1 MSDIGSFYG
10 NLYMETHMMRYQQS
24 MKLALQEQQNA
35 MMIAQMLNATLIN
48 LDKQI
53 KDVKGVTTTDDF
65 NRLMKLYGM
74 KQTSISEA
82 EKRQL
87 QVYRDV
93 NDIFDIS
100 RSLPTINN
108 AGETFAGSLASA
120 GTVESKARRYAGTI
134 GGYSRGTEQA
144 KAVAAAT
151 YERFKADSYRKGYQ
165 STFDANDSK
174 IRQAIG
180 DTMGVAPGNIDTVD
194 AQKQAM
200 LQDRLNKV
208 GGTALSADD
217 LADIDARI
225 KQLQAGGVDTAAQKD
240 AIDAL
245 LAQRTQLTAQQ
256 QQALQTASRSPEE
269 SITRA
274 RRIYRSQYAPIDVQR
289 REAFQNYLARLNP
302 GQQILALGYET
313 TKPGDAK
320 FIFKPRK
327 NIADDQVK
335 SAAYDLYYTLQKER
349 EQGKVPTY
357 KLHEK
362 VAELFPNDEKKQERV
377 IGIIL
382 RATELETPDSI
393 QKTIERNARLQ
404 AIAEKKPF
412 SDKDFTAI
420 LGGTEGPKTP
430 PPQIT
435 QDDVIFDE
443 SGGTINPEA
452 QRAEEAAKQAETSE
466 VLETPAA
473 TVTQLDIGTQF
484 LLPYTSGGKTRN
496 YGYKVV
502 GFDPEDKSPLFHFL
516 KLGSLEE
523 GDAILKDTDRYNEA
537 LEAYNKQLEEAN
549 KAASETK

>member
-53 KDVKGVTTTDDF
+53 KNVKGATTTDDF

-74 KQTSISEA
+74 KQSSISEA

-87 QVYRDV
+87 QVYRDI

-151 YERFKADSYRKGYQ
+151 YERFKADAYRKGYQ

-208 GGTALSADD
+208 GGTALSQDD
-217 LADIDARI
+217 LDDIDARI
-225 KQLQAGGVDTAAQKD
+225 KQLQEGGVDTQAQKD
-240 AIDAL
+240 AVDAL
-245 LAQRTQLTAQQ
+245 LLQRTQLTAQQ

-274 RRIYRSQYAPIDVQR
+274 RRIYRSQYAPLDVQR

-335 SAAYDLYYTLQKER
+335 SAAYDLYYSLQKER

-362 VAELFPNDEKKQERV
+362 VAELFPNDERKQERV

-404 AIAEKKPF
+404 ALAEKKPF
-412 SDKDFTAI
+412 SDKDLSAMF
-420 LGGTEGPKTP
+420 GGTEGPRTP

-435 QDDVIFDE
+435 QDDVTFDE

-466 VLETPAA
+466 VLEAPAA

-484 LLPYTSGGKTRN
+484 LLPYTKGGKTQN
-496 YGYKVV
+496 YGYKLS
-502 GFDPEDKSPLFHFL
+502 GFDPNDQTPVFTFL

-523 GDAILKDTDRYNEA
+523 GDAILPNTDRYNEA

>member
-435 QDDVIFDE
+435 QDDV
-443 SGGTINPEA
+443 GN
-452 QRAEEAAKQAETSE
+452 
-466 VLETPAA
+466 
-473 TVTQLDIGTQF
+473 
-484 LLPYTSGGKTRN
+484 N
-496 YGYKVV
+496 
-502 GFDPEDKSPLFHFL
+502 
-516 KLGSLEE
+516 
-523 GDAILKDTDRYNEA
+523 
-537 LEAYNKQLEEAN
+537 
-549 KAASETK
+549 

>member
-1 MSDIGSFYG
+1 MADIGSFYG
-10 NLYMETHMMRYQQS
+10 NIYMETHMMRYQQS
-24 MKLALQEQQNA
+24 MKLAMQEQQNA
-35 MMIAQMLNATLIN
+35 MMVAQMLNATLIN

-53 KDVKGVTTTDDF
+53 KDVKGVTSGDEF

-74 KQTSISEA
+74 KQTSISER
-82 EKRQL
+82 EKRQI
-87 QVYRDV
+87 QVYNQV
-93 NDIFDIS
+93 NDIYDIS

-108 AGETFAGSLASA
+108 AGETFASSLASA

-151 YERFKADSYRKGYQ
+151 YERFKADAYRKGYQ

-180 DTMGVAPGNIDTVD
+180 DTTGVAPGNIDTVD
-194 AQKQAM
+194 AQKEAM
-200 LQDRLNKV
+200 LNKRLTEV

-217 LADIDARI
+217 LKDIDARI
-225 KQLQAGGVDTAAQKD
+225 EALQDGGVSTEQQKG
-240 AIDAL
+240 AINAL
-245 LAQRTQLTAQQ
+245 LAQRTRLTEQQ
-256 QQALQTASRSPEE
+256 TQALQTASRSPEE

-274 RRIYRSQYAPIDVQR
+274 RRIYRSQYAPLDVQR
-289 REAFQNYLARLNP
+289 REAFQNYLARLDP

-327 NIADDQVK
+327 NVKDDQVK
-335 SAAYDLYYTLQKER
+335 AAAYDLYYSLQKER

-362 VAELFPNDEKKQERV
+362 VAELFPNDERKQEKV

-404 AIAEKKPF
+404 AIAERKPF

-420 LGGTEGPKTP
+420 LGGKEGPRTP
-430 PPQIT
+430 PPQT
-435 QDDVIFDE
+435 TEDDMIFDE

-452 QRAEEAAKQAETSE
+452 QRAEEAAKQAESSE
-466 VLETPAA
+466 VLQAPTQI
-473 TVTQLDIGTQF
+473 TQLDIGTQF
-484 LLPYTSGGKTRN
+484 LLPYTAGGKTQN
-496 YGYKVV
+496 YGYKVA
-502 GFDPEDKSPLFHFL
+502 GFNPEDNSPIFTFL
-516 KLGSLEE
+516 KLGSLAE
-523 GDAILKDTDRYNEA
+523 GDALLKDTDRYNEA
-537 LEAYNKQLEEAN
+537 LEQYNKRLEEAN
-549 KAASETK
+549 KAATSETK

>member
-502 GFDPEDKSPLFHFL
+502 GFDPEDKSPLFQFL